1 MAPSFN
7 PVALSPV
14 EKDAPRPTL
23 LARVDTLAAQE
34 KVLAAENA
42 ALLARV
48 DALVARVAV
57 LEIENA
63 ALREKLQ
70 APPKTPDNSGTPPSQ
85 GRKANGDGKPGPKVR
100 VHAGAHRP
108 PAASQPDPL

>member
-1 MAPSFN
+1 MVPSSD
-7 PVALSPV
+7 PLALSPV

-23 LARVDTLAAQE
+23 LARVDALAARE
-34 KVLAAENA
+34 RVLAAENA

-57 LEIENA
+57 LESENA
-63 ALREKLQ
+63 ALRANLK

-85 GRKANGDGKPGPKVR
+85 GRKANGDGSTPT
-100 VHAGAHRP
+100 RP
-108 PAASQPDPL
+108 VARRSGRSAARTAAPT